1 MSEPLRIA
9 VVGATG
15 TLGSDLIAVLD
26 EDRFPVAD
34 LQVWAGERSVG
45 TDVEFRGD
53 VLEVR
58 TGEPVLQALD
68 LVFVCTPA
76 PVALQ
81 VVRTALRAEVACI
94 DCSGSLAASNDV
106 PMAIADLGAHEQV
119 VGASLITAPTGPA
132 LSWALVLSALQ
143 RAAGLARVTGTVLH
157 SASCAGRRGIDELS
171 EQTLALLNQSKAPD
185 PKVFPAPLAF
195 DCLPHALG
203 EDSESK
209 DGSAPGEAAL
219 AGALRRLLGPD
230 VGIGVTGVHM
240 PIFAG
245 EASSL
250 TVETR
255 DPLSVEMAARVL
267 EEAPGVDLWEDAT
280 APPSAREG
288 VGHAEA
294 LVGRLRADT
303 SSPEPGR
310 GLSLWIAADP
320 VRLAAVNA
328 VKLARARF
336 SI

>member
-1 MSEPLRIA
+1 MSDPLRVA
-9 VVGATG
+9 VVGASG
-15 TLGSDLIAVLD
+15 TLGSDLIAVLED
-26 EDRFPVAD
+26 DRFPVAD
-34 LQVWAGERSVG
+34 LQVWAGERSAG
-45 TDVEFRGD
+45 SDVEFRGD
-53 VLEVR
+53 VLEMRV
-58 TGEPVLQALD
+58 GVPALQGLD

-76 PVALQ
+76 PAALD
-81 VVRTALRAEVACI
+81 VVRAALRAEVACI
-94 DCSGSLAASNDV
+94 DCSGSLAGSNDV

-132 LSWALVLSALQ
+132 VSWALVLSALQ

-157 SASCAGRRGIDELS
+157 SASSAGRRGIDELS
-171 EQTLALLNQSKAPD
+171 EQTLALLNQSSPPD
-185 PKVFPAPLAF
+185 PKVFSAPLAF

-203 EDSESK
+203 EDDDSK
-209 DGSAPGEAAL
+209 DGLAPREAAL
-219 AGALRRLLGPD
+219 IDALRRLLGPD
-230 VGIGVTGVHM
+230 VGIGVTSIYM

-250 TVETR
+250 TIETSE
-255 DPLSVEMAARVL
+255 PLSVDQAARVL
-267 EEAPGVDLWEDAT
+267 EGATGVDLWDDAT
-280 APPSAREG
+280 APPSVRES

-294 LVGRLRADT
+294 RVGRLRADS